1 MNRCVQSL
9 VVACLGRSMFGAIPE
24 AVEEQVAGHQDELTL
39 RTTGHS
45 VTLRSAQYMQQPEQ
59 SMIRTGVQK
68 YI

>member
-9 VVACLGRSMFGAIPE
+9 VFACLGRSMFGAIPE

-45 VTLRSAQYMQQPEQ
+45 VTLGLRKICSSQNKA
-59 SMIRTGVQK
+59 
-68 YI
+68 